1 MAFKEKMEGKMQRTE
16 KKLLELSLNLKRID
30 REYQGLLEEM
40 AISAEQLEEYAR
52 DEKKTSSPI
61 WIQLQNEQKKLDDQL
76 NLELNAISDSSKTK
90 KTQAERGNVQQHW
103 LFVR

>member
-1 MAFKEKMEGKMQRTE
+1 MAFKDKMEDKMQRTE
-16 KKLLELSLNLKRID
+16 KKLMELSLNLKRID

-61 WIQLQNEQKKLDDQL
+61 WIQLQNEQKKLDEQL
-76 NLELNAISDSSKTK
+76 NLELNAISDPSKTK
-90 KTQAERGNVQQHW
+90 KTQSERGNVQRHW